1 MNKKLNKPGRL
12 LSKKGRSRQLINR
25 RDEFLMVRYFY
36 HTEVKRLRF
45 DDVLKIMSEYEFFI
59 EEQTIMNRL
68 QYLSGEFKKLF
79 AGKPSIAGLRE
90 MSGSF
95 IIEVSQKEKESY
107 EKNL

>member
-1 MNKKLNKPGRL
+1 MDKKINKPARRG
-12 LSKKGRSRQLINR
+12 SKKGRSKQLIKR

-45 DDVLKIMSEYEFFI
+45 DDVLKIMSEHEFFI

-68 QYLSGEFKKLF
+68 QYLSGEFKKRF
-79 AGKPSIAGLRE
+79 DGKPSIAGLRE

-95 IIEVSQKEKESY
+95 LIKITQGEKDRY